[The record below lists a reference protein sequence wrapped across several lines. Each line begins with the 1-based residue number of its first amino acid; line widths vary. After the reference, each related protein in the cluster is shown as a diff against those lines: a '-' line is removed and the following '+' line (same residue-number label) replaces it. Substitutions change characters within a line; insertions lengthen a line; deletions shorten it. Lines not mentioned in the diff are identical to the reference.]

1 MLLPVFV
8 QSKVE
13 GEIDAFGLLSQIS
26 LTDAI
31 TSDKEIEALP
41 LASRSTGAMFETATI
56 VGAVASTT
64 FTVAVSVVT
73 FPEASVA
80 VTVTVGVVPASEHV
94 NELGEIV
101 TEETLQLSAVAST
114 TCDGW
119 MVTEPETPT
128 LILAKLFNSVI
139 VGFVLS
145 TISTSFVA
153 VDTFPEASSEVIV
166 MVCVVPA

>member
-1 MLLPVFV
+1 MSTVQSPVPSSDVFAEIFAAGTDKVGSVTSCTTTVTVCVEVLFEASVAVMVTVLLPVFV
-8 QSKVE
+8 QLKVE

-31 TSDKEIEALP
+31 TSDKEIEAFP
-41 LASRSTGAMFETATI
+41 FASRSTGAMFETATI

-73 FPEASVA
+73 LPEASVA
-80 VTVTVGVVPASEHV
+80 VTVTVGVVPASEQV

-114 TCDGW
+114 TCEG
-119 MVTEPETPT
+119 
-128 LILAKLFNSVI
+128 
-139 VGFVLS
+139 
-145 TISTSFVA
+145 
-153 VDTFPEASSEVIV
+153 
-166 MVCVVPA
+166 